1 MRVVMKLNFYT
12 AIKSGIFLAIIACI
26 DCNASNI
33 KALFRGVAQWSVL
46 TYIQGDNNLDPF
58 AYYNVNAMKKGV
70 RATDQVNVLVQWDRP
85 NDNKTWRFRITPNE
99 KIEDDSLSS
108 EMGYNQRQELVDGMQ
123 WVVNSYPALHYG
135 LILWNHGSGIEDY
148 SPGNRQKRQ
157 YYSSWLQLV
166 GTSPEVNAKP
176 AAQSVEPELQAGLE
190 IELLS
195 EAKSLSGRGIL
206 YDDSQ
211 GTCLT
216 NQDLSDALRDI
227 KGIIGRNLDLLG
239 MDACLMAMFEIC
251 YDIKDYV
258 DYFVASQEVEPG
270 EGWEYTSMFNAL
282 TTMPTMTPPEL
293 AKIIVTGYGRY
304 YRKRGDIHDFTMSA
318 FDLSQVTVLDGLLNR
333 IVTMLN
339 ESKKFDPHGVKSTIR
354 KARAVSLEMDI
365 KEYIDMATLFQEL
378 IKRFSDK
385 NRDQQPIFKKRLAY
399 NRSIKSLRSA
409 LHSALAQID
418 NLIIGNVNGLRRAR
432 ARGVSIYYP
441 ASGVIHSSYRQTA
454 FAQNTSWI
462 NFLKQYAQ

>member
-1 MRVVMKLNFYT
+1 MKLNFYT
-12 AIKSGIFLAIIACI
+12 AIRSGIFLAIIACI
-26 DCNASNI
+26 HCNASNT
-33 KALFRGVAQWSVL
+33 KTVFRGVAQWSVL

-58 AYYNVNAMKKGV
+58 AYFNVNAMQKGV
-70 RATDQVNVLVQWDRP
+70 RATDQVHALVQWDRP
-85 NDNKTWRFRITPNE
+85 NDNKTWRFRITPNG

-108 EMGYNQRQELVDGMQ
+108 EMGYHPRQELVDGMQ

-135 LILWNHGSGIEDY
+135 LILWNHGSGVEDY
-148 SPGNRQKRQ
+148 SPGSRQKRQ
-157 YYSSWLQLV
+157 YYSSWLQLI
-166 GTSPEVNAKP
+166 GTLPEVKAKP
-176 AAQSVEPELQAGLE
+176 VVQPGEPEVQAE
-190 IELLS
+190 S
-195 EAKSLSGRGIL
+195 EVQVSCEVQGLSGRGIL

-251 YDIKDYV
+251 YEIKDFV

-270 EGWEYTSMFNAL
+270 EGWEYTSMFNDL
-282 TTMPTMTPPEL
+282 TTMPTMTPAEL

-318 FDLSQVTVLDGLLNR
+318 FDLSQVTALDGVLNR
-333 IVTMLN
+333 IVTILD
-339 ESKKFDPHGVKSTIR
+339 ECKKLDPQGVKSAIR
-354 KARAVSLEMDI
+354 KARAVSLEMDV

-378 IKRFSDK
+378 LKRFSDK
-385 NRDQQPIFKKRLAY
+385 SREQQPISKKRLAY
-399 NRSIKSLRSA
+399 NRSTRALRSA
-409 LHSALAQID
+409 LLSGLAQID
-418 NLIIGNVNGLRRAR
+418 NLIIGNANGLRRAR

-454 FAQNTSWI
+454 FAQNTNWI
-462 NFLKQYAQ
+462 KFLKQYAQ